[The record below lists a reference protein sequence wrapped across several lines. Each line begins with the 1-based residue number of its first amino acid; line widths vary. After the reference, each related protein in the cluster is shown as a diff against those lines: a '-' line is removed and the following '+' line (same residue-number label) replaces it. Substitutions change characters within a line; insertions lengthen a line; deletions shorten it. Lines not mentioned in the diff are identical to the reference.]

1 MEKKIKKKFIAVA
14 TISIFTVLL
23 IVLGIIDIISVANV
37 RKEVFLVLKY
47 IADNSGTIPY
57 DTVEE
62 DEDGDD
68 RNRPFLTEISLFEKE
83 FSITQEGKYEVRYFT
98 AVSDESGIVK
108 SLDMNHIAAVS
119 QSDAALYTV
128 QAVLSPVSKD
138 IIRKGTSHYAYLRR
152 KLKSGGY
159 MVIFIDCSRQVSSV
173 YATVK
178 FSLYIGLACM
188 VLFFIIVSIFA
199 GYAMAPIINNMESQK
214 QFITNA
220 SHELKTPLAVIR
232 ANTEVMEM
240 VEGKSEWTES
250 TKKQIQRMSE
260 LISQLITLSK
270 LQEKDAVKL
279 VEVDFTK
286 ETKDVT
292 GDFKTVVENDGKH
305 FSTKIAEGVKCHAD
319 EKGLHELISI
329 LLDNAAK
336 YCDEGGDVSVTLTK
350 RGKLGGILTVANS
363 YKEGEG
369 IDYERFFERFYRED
383 SSHNQESKK
392 GYGIGLSMA
401 QNLTEMFRGRI
412 SAKYHDGMIY
422 FIVTL

>member
-23 IVLGIIDIISVANV
+23 IVLGIIDVISVANV
-37 RKEVFLVLKY
+37 RKEVFSVLKY

-57 DTVEE
+57 DTIED
-62 DEDGDD
+62 DEDD
-68 RNRPFLTEISLFEKE
+68 RKPFLTDISLFEKE
-83 FSITQEGKYEVRYFT
+83 FSITQEGKYEVRFFT
-98 AVSDESGIVK
+98 AVADESGIVQ

-138 IIRKGTSHYAYLRR
+138 ILRKGTSHYAYLRR
-152 KLKSGGY
+152 KLKGGGY
-159 MVIFIDCSRQVSSV
+159 MVIFMDCSRQVSTV

-240 VEGKSEWTES
+240 VEGKSEW
-250 TKKQIQRMSE
+250 
-260 LISQLITLSK
+260 K
-270 LQEKDAVKL
+270 LNR
-279 VEVDFTK
+279 K
-286 ETKDVT
+286 E
-292 GDFKTVVENDGKH
+292 
-305 FSTKIAEGVKCHAD
+305 
-319 EKGLHELISI
+319 
-329 LLDNAAK
+329 
-336 YCDEGGDVSVTLTK
+336 
-350 RGKLGGILTVANS
+350 
-363 YKEGEG
+363 
-369 IDYERFFERFYRED
+369 REI
-383 SSHNQESKK
+383 K
-392 GYGIGLSMA
+392 
-401 QNLTEMFRGRI
+401 
-412 SAKYHDGMIY
+412 
-422 FIVTL
+422 

>member
-23 IVLGIIDIISVANV
+23 IVLGIIDLISVANV
-37 RKEVFLVLKY
+37 RKEVFSVLKY

-62 DEDGDD
+62 DDEDD
-68 RNRPFLTEISLFEKE
+68 RKPFLTDLSLFEKE

-98 AVSDESGIVK
+98 AISDESGIVK

-119 QSDAALYTV
+119 HSDAAVYTV
-128 QAVLSPVSKD
+128 QAVLSPVSRD

-159 MVIFIDCSRQVSSV
+159 MVIFMDCSRQVSTV

-188 VLFFIIVSIFA
+188 VLFFIIVNIFA

-250 TKKQIQRMSE
+250 TKKQIQRMTE

-286 ETKDVT
+286 EAKEVA

-305 FSTKIAEGVKCHAD
+305 FAANIAEGVKCHAD

-336 YCDEGGDVSVTLTK
+336 YCDEEGEVSVTLVK
-350 RGKLGGILTVANS
+350 HGKQGGILTVANS

-369 IDYERFFERFYRED
+369 INYEKFFERFYRED

-412 SAKYHDGMIY
+412 GAKYNNGMIY